1 MFNSDEFNGLGEYME
16 RLTVKVVKQLSY
28 NHFELKGY
36 EDVLCKNICN
46 NHPLSCSDCPINTAI
61 KKLAKYENLEEKLEK
76 VYGECDGLLETAVD
90 SLLRHEGAE
99 IGTPAK
105 ARLLTDEDVD
115 EWFAYKEAKEQ
126 GLLVKLPI
134 KPGDTFWEL
143 CREHMIPTI
152 YPRTAHTFSH
162 CFYCL
167 DHLGDFTFVTE
178 DAAKEALEKEE
189 VDKDVRRV

>member
-1 MFNSDEFNGLGEYME
+1 ME
-16 RLTVKVVKQLSY
+16 RLTVRRRKDGGAYYKYCSKTAC
-28 NHFELKGY
+28 NNNCFECDFELQVLEKLSKY
-36 EDVLCKNICN
+36 ED
-46 NHPLSCSDCPINTAI
+46 
-61 KKLAKYENLEEKLEK
+61 LEEKLEK

-90 SLLRHEGAE
+90 SLLRHEGAD

-115 EWFAYKEAKEQ
+115 EWLAYKEAKEQ

-143 CREHMIPTI
+143 CCEHMIPTI
-152 YPRTAHTFSH
+152 YPRKAHTLSH
-162 CFYCL
+162 CFYCM